1 MTGDM
6 AAALSW
12 GYGIWL
18 AVMALC
24 TIVVIYT
31 DISWYWIPDGIV
43 CVAAL
48 ANGAAVAGGL
58 VAPCSAVSIG
68 FALSF
73 ALLYFLYPQGI
84 GSGDVKLAAALCLGC
99 SGSTAYIM
107 TTAAFLSA
115 LIGAAAWRLYAR
127 KNCIPFGLFLWI
139 GWWIAFA
146 AGEELMAWMAG

>member
-1 MTGDM
+1 M

-58 VAPCSAVSIG
+58 IAPCSAVSIG

-73 ALLYFLYPQGI
+73 ALLVLSVSQASQRRRQAGGGPVPGLQRLDG
-84 GSGDVKLAAALCLGC
+84 
-99 SGSTAYIM
+99 YIM

-127 KNCIPFGLFLWI
+127 KNCIPFGPFLWI
-139 GWWIAFA
+139 DG
-146 AGEELMAWMAG
+146 G